1 VGGHVLLLDRVQLQ
15 GLCLVV
21 ALHAAAP
28 EGRDAGAQEARR
40 LHQAAGVI
48 LIVLLF
54 AALGFSMTSNIM
66 AVYPSTKCY
75 RLEGG
80 KGTVNGTCPLPPKK

>member
-1 VGGHVLLLDRVQLQ
+1 
-15 GLCLVV
+15 
-21 ALHAAAP
+21 
-28 EGRDAGAQEARR
+28 
-40 LHQAAGVI
+40 
-48 LIVLLF
+48 VLLF